1 MRNVRITTALLA
13 LTVALAG
20 CGGIGVGDGGSVSD
34 GASGSD
40 GAASAGGSDGGADKF
55 TAGDPDR
62 LLREA
67 GSFTAEWS
75 FSVTESDGN
84 TSTIINTYGVDL
96 AQNRSYEAFETTGT
110 DGGIAYESFYADGM
124 TYMKYGDGTESFYQI
139 SPQQT
144 TVFDN
149 ARDRALYDYDDFE
162 DAQFVGTEQFDG
174 ITVDRYEYSDPT
186 VWRNYGAGT
195 FGSDENVTIND
206 FTVVVLV
213 DGDGLARSTEWTVS
227 GVTDTGVPVSS
238 NWSYTLTGVGSTTVA
253 DPDWLDEAKAQ
264 SQGN

>member
-1 MRNVRITTALLA
+1 MRNLRIATLLVV
-13 LTVALAG
+13 LTVVLAG
-20 CGGIGVGDGGSVSD
+20 CGGVGVGD

-40 GAASAGGSDGGADKF
+40 GAATGGGSDGGASDGSADEF

-84 TSTIINTYGVDL
+84 TSTVTNAYRVNL
-96 AQNRSYEAFETTGT
+96 AQNRSYESFETIGT
-110 DGGIAYESFYADGM
+110 DGGIAYESFYADDM
-124 TYMKYGDGTESFYQI
+124 TYTKYGDGTESFYQI
-139 SPQQT
+139 APQQT
-144 TVFDN
+144 SVFDN
-149 ARDRALYDYDDFE
+149 ARNRALYDYDDFE
-162 DAQFVGTEQFDG
+162 DAQLVGTEQFDG
-174 ITVDRYEYSDPT
+174 ITVERYEYSDPT
-186 VWRNYGAGT
+186 VWRNYGAGA
-195 FGSDENVTIND
+195 FGSDQNVTIND

-227 GVTDTGVPVSS
+227 GVTDTGVPVSA
-238 NWSYTLTGVGSTTVA
+238 NWSYTLTDVGSTTVA

-264 SQGN
+264 SQGA